1 MSSLSLAARRLKPP
15 ALGERQHDSELKA
28 QTALSLI
35 LFYIPL
41 LWLTLEVGGLGD
53 RVPWSPVYTHLP
65 GVAISSSLFHS
76 QQCLSLEIHYMA
88 ILCIRH
94 GSWVGNGE
102 AQVI

>member
-15 ALGERQHDSELKA
+15 ALWGRQHDSELMA

-35 LFYIPL
+35 LVSIPI

-53 RVPWSPVYTHLP
+53 RVYSSPVYARFP
-65 GVAISSSLFHS
+65 CVAIRSSLFHS
-76 QQCLSLEIHYMA
+76 QQCLSLEIYYMPV
-88 ILCIRH
+88 LCIRH
-94 GSWVGNGE
+94 REWLGNGE